1 MKCYFRLPL
10 RGITALRKFRCLDLI
25 LGFDLQIPIL
35 VRNYSSIAR
44 NCFVIG
50 VLDEYR
56 RGNSRIG

>member
-10 RGITALRKFRCLDLI
+10 RGITSLRKFRCLDLI

-50 VLDEYR
+50 
-56 RGNSRIG
+56 GFG